1 MQKPAVWIC
10 AFALLHVPC
19 ATAGGLHLGM
29 KLACKRYGDAWSA
42 GDKPGVAAAC
52 AEDFAGVWQLMPD
65 ELFAKLPKPSAG
77 EAEVLDSRKGLEE
90 AEVEV
95 KTGEGSVVFQLE
107 GRGFQWLVADLRV
120 RNEADESVSLKH
132 SLAVSLAARN
142 FLAAMNDPASRG
154 FAACCSG
161 EFRSKLARLDAGE
174 WKLVK
179 GYLPSMPEPAPT
191 KRPMVR
197 FHGRTAASM
206 TTKSPTGDGEVA
218 LTFVNENGWR
228 IHDLAM
234 RGKGMLIPS
243 FRDSLPA
250 LAATAAMGKFLK
262 APKSL
267 DPAAFVAPGKLLD
280 EFTHLHKGSPPP
292 PPACGDKP
300 EHLRVSHDSRQVY
313 VKYPEKW
320 VMVALDGAEEKSR
333 IALVQLHQGGKW
345 QNASDLLALHR
356 NVQSAG
362 LGWLTQAGFKKAE

>member
-10 AFALLHVPC
+10 TIAFLHVSD

-29 KLACKRYGDAWSA
+29 KLACKRYGDAWTA
-42 GDKPGVAAAC
+42 GDKQAVAAAC
-52 AEDFAGVWQLMPD
+52 AEDFSGVWHAMPD
-65 ELFAKLPKPSAG
+65 ALFAKLPKPKADD
-77 EAEVLDSRKGLEE
+77 AEVLDSRKGLDE

-95 KTGEGSVVFQLE
+95 STGDGSIVFQLE

-142 FLAAMNDPASRG
+142 FLEAMNDPDGRG

-161 EFRSKLARLDAGE
+161 EFRAKLARLDANE

-179 GYLPSMPEPAPT
+179 GYLPTMQEPAPT
-191 KRPMVR
+191 KRPNVR
-197 FHGRTAASM
+197 FHGRSAASM
-206 TTKSPTGDGEVA
+206 TTQSPTSGGGEVA

-228 IHDLAM
+228 IHDLAV

-243 FRDSLPA
+243 FRDSLPV

-262 APKSL
+262 DPKSL
-267 DPAAFVAPGKLLD
+267 DPVAFVAPGKLLE
-280 EFTHLHKGSPPP
+280 EFAHLHKGSPP

-300 EHLRVSHDSRQVY
+300 ECVRVTNDSRQVF

-320 VMVALDGAEEKSR
+320 VMVAMDASPEKSR
-333 IALVQLHQGGKW
+333 IAIVQLHQAGKW

-356 NVQSAG
+356 SVQSAG
-362 LGWLTQAGFKKAE
+362 LGWLTQAGFKKGE